1 MFKAQLG
8 RVSWRWWGPA
18 FATTVTAFIVVQSL
32 LIAVT
37 QTVWDEFSGPYVWLS
52 IAIVVIMSVLAS
64 AGLVILGLYVGRRA
78 FGRVLGR
85 AEQAYAEL
93 AREEALR
100 RGYQARTHE
109 VASTL
114 AGIRSA
120 SDLLAAGGLEPERTE
135 GLQAMIGSELR
146 RLERV
151 LQARPSSDTAV
162 DPDGPGEPDV
172 IDIDLL
178 LRTAVTK
185 HLAKGTSVAWQ
196 PGGELALGSADD
208 LAEVVNVLLDNA
220 ARHGDGSATIAV
232 RSGEGSTLEILVSD
246 TGPGVAPEVR
256 GRLFEW
262 GMRGSA
268 SPGQGIGLHAARS
281 LMERQGGYLRLA
293 DAGDDGAPTTF
304 AVGIPALQV
313 EDLVDELAGLAC
325 EIELGV
331 SGGVA
336 A

>member
-1 MFKAQLG
+1 
-8 RVSWRWWGPA
+8 
-18 FATTVTAFIVVQSL
+18 
-32 LIAVT
+32 
-37 QTVWDEFSGPYVWLS
+37 
-52 IAIVVIMSVLAS
+52 MSVLAS
-64 AGLVILGLYVGRRA
+64 AGLVMLGLYVARRA
-78 FGRVLGR
+78 VAGLLGR
-85 AEQAYAEL
+85 SEEAYAEL
-93 AREEALR
+93 AQEEALR

-120 SDLLAAGGLEPERTE
+120 SDLLSAGGLEPERSE
-135 GLQAMIGSELR
+135 GLHAMIGSELR

-151 LQARPSSDTAV
+151 LQAPPLADVADAT
-162 DPDGPGEPDV
+162 PEPDV
-172 IDIDLL
+172 IDVDLL
-178 LRTAVTK
+178 LRTAVTA
-185 HLAKGTSVAWQ
+185 HLAKGTTVAWQ

-220 ARHGDGSATIAV
+220 ARHGDGSATIAL

-256 GRLFEW
+256 SQLFGW
-262 GMRGSA
+262 GMRSTA
-268 SPGQGIGLHAARS
+268 SPGQGIGLHTARS

-293 DAGDDGAPTTF
+293 DAGGDGAPTTF
-304 AVGIPALQV
+304 AVGIPALRV
-313 EDLVDELAGLAC
+313 EDLVDEFAGLAC